1 MPHQVST
8 ANLFQ
13 ALHYDNQMS
22 SKRTRIFWGVFSVLF
37 CYEIIPECSSF
48 LSFVPCCNSRT
59 TSLLSVIF
67 PLLTGVSIICL
78 ADNSSSVVRN
88 IFGGASN
95 NEGLGLF
102 EWCFDWNYI
111 TSSCMYSPIW
121 LQINQDI
128 GIMFTYI
135 LMGGLY
141 YGNVWKGRQ
150 FPFMSQAIF
159 VSSITQLC
167 SKLGS

>member
-1 MPHQVST
+1 
-8 ANLFQ
+8 
-13 ALHYDNQMS
+13 MS

-37 CYEIIPECSSF
+37 CYEIIPECSSV
-48 LSFVPCCNSRT
+48 LHLLRSDRRSTT
-59 TSLLSVIF
+59 TSSLTVIF

-135 LMGGLY
+135 LMAGLY

-159 VSSITQLC
+159 VSLVAHSCLKQ
-167 SKLGS
+167 